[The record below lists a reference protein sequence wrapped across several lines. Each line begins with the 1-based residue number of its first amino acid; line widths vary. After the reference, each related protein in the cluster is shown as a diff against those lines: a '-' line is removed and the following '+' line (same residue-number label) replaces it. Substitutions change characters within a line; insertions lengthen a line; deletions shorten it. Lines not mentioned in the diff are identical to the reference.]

1 MKFEIDRIILWPKKS
16 DKTYREIKFYSNSIN
31 IITGASRT
39 GKSAI
44 IPIIDYCLGSDKCTI
59 PVDTIRDACEWF
71 GVLVKLENEELL
83 LCRKEPGQRG
93 TTGDMYIQRENVITI
108 PDKID
113 KNTTLG
119 AVKDVMNEIFAMTFL
134 DIDEEEKSGF
144 SSRPS
149 YRDCMAFLFQPQNI
163 IANADILFYKA
174 DTMEHRKKLIN
185 IFPYVLG
192 AITPEILAQKQMLER
207 KEKELEKLKLDY
219 QIIKDNTDS
228 WKSEVGKW
236 ISIAYEYGFID
247 SNYSSSDS
255 FEDMIK
261 KLEEISKK
269 DVDSSKIIS
278 NNVKDISDELVEL
291 RKEEEKKSK
300 ELFEIQHRYLEM
312 KELLNT
318 SKEYEKSLEMQRERL
333 EIAEWLNQK
342 IDIEKKCPICG
353 NDYVNTIQRLTDL
366 SNNIN
371 KIDSKKKKVDTIPI
385 VFERELQQVDKERQ
399 KVSEE
404 LEKLRKRIGEKF
416 DYINEVNDTKYTL
429 ISMSRFLGKM
439 ENAVQT
445 YKRIGKDSQLE
456 YEIDKLEEEIYQ
468 LRRNVNQSEINK
480 RVENALDEIQK
491 NAEILI
497 PKFDTERPNDKIQ
510 FLIKDLTIKV
520 KNQNGRDDYL
530 WEIGSA
536 SNWLAYHISV
546 LLAFQEYYQKRNG
559 VKVPNF
565 LVIDQPSQVYF
576 PQKLAGDNSE
586 EYKIENDEDKEAV
599 KKIFSA
605 MSEFLKQSNC
615 NVQIIVTEH
624 AEKEVWEGVENV
636 KLIERWRDGKKL
648 VPLDWIENSNN

>member
-1 MKFEIDRIILWPKKS
+1 MKFEIDKIILWSKKF
-16 DKTYREIKFYSNSIN
+16 DKTYREIKFYPNSIN

-71 GVLVKLENEELL
+71 GVLIKLKGEELL
-83 LCRKEPGQRG
+83 LCRREPGEKR
-93 TTGDMYIQRENVITI
+93 TTVDMYIQREKNIII
-108 PDKID
+108 PDKIT
-113 KNTTLG
+113 KNTTVSS
-119 AVKDVMNEIFAMTFL
+119 VKDILNEIFSMTFL
-134 DIDEEEKSGF
+134 ELEEEEKSGF
-144 SSRPS
+144 SARPS

-163 IANADILFYKA
+163 IANADVLFYKA

-192 AITPEILAQKQMLER
+192 AITPEILAQKQILER
-207 KEKELEKLKLDY
+207 KERELEKMKLDY
-219 QIIKDNTDS
+219 QIIKDNTNS

-236 ISIAYEYGFID
+236 ISIAYEYGLIE
-247 SNYSSSDS
+247 SNYDCKDS
-255 FEDMIK
+255 FENMIE

-278 NNVKDISDELVEL
+278 NNVKEISDELVEL

-312 KELLNT
+312 QDLLNT
-318 SKEYEKSLEMQRERL
+318 SKEYESSLETQRERL
-333 EIAEWLNQK
+333 EISEWLTKK
-342 IDIEKKCPICG
+342 IDNEKKCPICG
-353 NDYVNTIQRLTDL
+353 NNYVSTIQKLTDL
-366 SNNIN
+366 SENIS
-371 KIDSKKKKVDTIPI
+371 KIDSKKKKIDSIPI
-385 VFERELQQVDKERQ
+385 VFERELQQVDKERK
-399 KVSEE
+399 KVSNE
-404 LEKLRKRIGEKF
+404 LEELRKRIGEKF

-445 YKRIGKDSQLE
+445 YKRIGKDSQLQE
-456 YEIDKLEEEIYQ
+456 EIEKLEEEIYI
-468 LRRNVNQSEINK
+468 LRKNVNQNEIN
-480 RVENALDEIQK
+480 RRIESALEEIQAI
-491 NAEILI
+491 AEKLI
-497 PKFDTERPNDKIQ
+497 PMFDTERPNDKIQ

-546 LLAFQEYYQKRNG
+546 LLAFQEYYQKRNR

-576 PQKLAGDNSE
+576 PRKLTGDNSD
-586 EYKIENDEDKEAV
+586 EYEIKGDEDKVAV
-599 KKIFSA
+599 KKIFLA
-605 MSEFLKQSNC
+605 MSNFLKQSNG

-624 AEKEVWEGVENV
+624 AEKEVWEGIDNV
-636 KLIERWRDGKKL
+636 KLIERWRDGEKL
-648 VPLDWIENSNN
+648 VPLDWLD

>member
-1 MKFEIDRIILWPKKS
+1 MKFEIYKIILWPKKF
-16 DKTYREIKFYSNSIN
+16 DKKYREIKFCSDSIN

-71 GVLVKLENEELL
+71 GVLIKLNGEELL
-83 LCRKEPGQRG
+83 LCRREPGEKR
-93 TTGDMYIQRENVITI
+93 TTGDMYIQREKNIII
-108 PDKID
+108 PNRII
-113 KNTTLG
+113 KNTTLSS
-119 AVKDVMNEIFAMTFL
+119 VKDILNEIFSMTFL
-134 DIDEEEKSGF
+134 ELEEEEKSGF
-144 SSRPS
+144 SARPS

-163 IANADILFYKA
+163 IANADVLFYKA

-192 AITPEILAQKQMLER
+192 AITPEILAQKQILER

-236 ISIAYEYGFID
+236 ISIAYEYGLIE
-247 SNYSSSDS
+247 SNCDCKDS
-255 FEDMIK
+255 FENMIE

-269 DVDSSKIIS
+269 DVNSSKIIS
-278 NNVKDISDELVEL
+278 NNVKEISDELVEL
-291 RKEEEKKSK
+291 RKEEEEKSK

-312 KELLNT
+312 QDLLNT
-318 SKEYEKSLEMQRERL
+318 SKEYENSLETQRERL
-333 EIAEWLNQK
+333 EISEWLTKK
-342 IDIEKKCPICG
+342 IDNEKKCPICG
-353 NDYVNTIQRLTDL
+353 NNYVSTIQKLTDL
-366 SNNIN
+366 SENIS
-371 KIDSKKKKVDTIPI
+371 KIDSKKKKIDSIPI

-399 KVSEE
+399 KVSNE
-404 LEKLRKRIGEKF
+404 LEELRKRIGEKF

-445 YKRIGKDSQLE
+445 YKRIGKDSRLQE
-456 YEIDKLEEEIYQ
+456 EIAKLEEEIYI
-468 LRRNVNQSEINK
+468 LRKNVNQNEIK
-480 RVENALDEIQK
+480 RRIESALEKIQAI
-491 NAEILI
+491 AEKLI
-497 PKFDTERPNDKIQ
+497 PMFDTERPNDKIQ

-546 LLAFQEYYQKRNG
+546 LLAFQEYYQERNG

-576 PQKLAGDNSE
+576 PQKLTGDNSD
-586 EYKIENDEDKEAV
+586 EYEIKNDEDKEAV
-599 KKIFSA
+599 KKIFLA
-605 MSEFLKQSNC
+605 MSNFLNQSNC
-615 NVQIIVTEH
+615 NIQIIVTEH
-624 AEKEVWEGVENV
+624 AEKEVWEGIDNV
-636 KLIERWRDGKKL
+636 KLIERWRDGEKL
-648 VPLDWIENSNN
+648 VPLDWLD